1 MLKDCIDIF
10 ERKYSSAGDALITD
24 NYTLDPGT
32 YILVDMDGQI
42 IDQKDVIKNNFDRI
56 GYDDFIDRDYLSK
69 LLDMNKPI
77 DGKKVIHSN
86 NYLSFWMKKD
96 NLQPDN
102 NGNAKLSLDIINNYY
117 AILKN
122 PRLKYTKKSLELYDD
137 LETSIGTPDLQI
149 LEFCK
154 TWITDHIFSFID
166 DPKIKFDKTYLKIFF
181 LADLS
186 LYHQESQ
193 RYFLPNIYNT
203 TDYNIIINNQIF
215 GLPNNNMGMNAK
227 KPYLEN
233 KTRIQSKVPYLLSTD
248 DVYIQKK
255 FFDYLY
261 NYANQGKTNV
271 YFSTDS
277 NDPDPIYPYE
287 SSQAH
292 SKNLNGYFL
301 RIQKGKELEIR
312 DYDLI
317 TGYSPDLDHFVIQQ
331 AIPIPEDAHS
341 DLTYGDN
348 LNLKSVQHVI
358 NTTFFR
364 KFLTTNYFTDAGDIR
379 LNDFRVKEELLRC
392 RNGFFTWFY
401 KGDARTIKNLFPKSS
416 LELIKNSIGNGHFI
430 KAIEQ
435 FNVRDGFITYFKG
448 GKSMADQL
456 SPIRKA
462 LREKLNSTGDNSI
475 ESDLEYFYAVG
486 QITNYYLSRNKSS
499 KKPVY
504 STVNPVVN
512 CKSNE
517 KLKDLLTR
525 LFLKYNYDI
534 QTSRRFGN
542 LQSMIFAYVP
552 DGPMDSTTLIA
563 GYLSPNLLYESN
575 KETKT
580 QEEITNVE

>member
-42 IDQKDVIKNNFDRI
+42 IDQKDVVRNKFERI
-56 GYDDFIDRDYLSK
+56 GFDDFIERDYLSK

-86 NYLSFWMKKD
+86 NYLSFWIKKD

-102 NGNAKLSLDIINNYY
+102 NGNAKLSLDIVNNYY

-137 LETSIGTPDLQI
+137 LETSIGSPDLQI

-154 TWITDHIFSFID
+154 TWITEHIFSFID
-166 DPKIKFDKTYLKIFF
+166 DPQIKFDKTYLKIFF
-181 LADLS
+181 LADLN

-203 TDYNIIINNQIF
+203 TDYNILINNQIF

-233 KTRIQSKVPYLLSTD
+233 KTRIKSKVPYLLATD

-277 NDPDPIYPYE
+277 DDPDPIYPYE
-287 SSQAH
+287 NSQAH
-292 SKNLNGYFL
+292 VKNLSGYFL

-317 TGYSPDLDHFVIQQ
+317 AGYSPNLDHFVIQQ
-331 AIPIPEDAHS
+331 AIPIPKDAHS
-341 DLTYGDN
+341 DLTYRDD
-348 LNLKSVQHVI
+348 LNLKSVHQII

-364 KFLTTNYFTDAGDIR
+364 KFLTTNYFTEAGDIR

-401 KGDARTIKNLFPKSS
+401 KGDPRTIKSIFPKSS
-416 LELIKNSIGNGHFI
+416 LELIKNSISNGHFI

-448 GKSMADQL
+448 GTSMADQL
-456 SPIRKA
+456 RPIRKE
-462 LREKLNSTGDNSI
+462 LREKLNSTDDQSI

-486 QITNYYLSRNKSS
+486 QITNYYLSRSKSN

-534 QTSRRFGN
+534 QANRRFGN
-542 LQSMIFAYVP
+542 LQSMIFAYLP
-552 DGPMDSTTLIA
+552 EGPMDSTTLIA

-575 KETKT
+575 KDTKT
-580 QEEITNVE
+580 QEEKN

>member
-1 MLKDCIDIF
+1 MLKDCIGIF
-10 ERKYSSAGDALITD
+10 EQKFAEAGDALITD

-32 YILVDMDGQI
+32 YILVDLQGQI
-42 IDQKDVIKNNFDRI
+42 IDQKDVVKNKFERI
-56 GYDDFIDRDYLSK
+56 GFDDFIERDYLSK

-86 NYLSFWMKKD
+86 NYLSFWIKKD
-96 NLQPDN
+96 NLQPDH
-102 NGNAKLSLDIINNYY
+102 NGNTKLNLDIINNYY

-122 PRLKYTKKSLELYDD
+122 PRLKYKGKSLEIYNNI
-137 LETSIGTPDLQI
+137 ETSIGAPDLQI
-149 LEFCK
+149 SDFCK
-154 TWITDHIFSFID
+154 TWITKHIFSFID

-181 LADLS
+181 MADLS

-203 TDYNIIINNQIF
+203 TEYNILIDDQIF

-233 KTRIQSKVPYLLSTD
+233 KTRIKSKVPYLLSTD
-248 DVYIQKK
+248 DVYTQKK

-271 YFSTDS
+271 YFSTDR

-287 SSQAH
+287 SSEAH
-292 SKNLNGYFL
+292 AKNFSGYFL

-317 TGYSPDLDHFVIQQ
+317 TGYSPDLDQFTIRQ
-331 AIPIPEDAHS
+331 AIHLPKDAHT
-341 DLTYGDN
+341 DLTYGESF
-348 LNLKSVQHVI
+348 NLKSVQHLI

-448 GKSMADQL
+448 GTSMADQL
-456 SPIRKA
+456 SSIKTG
-462 LREKLNSTGDNSI
+462 LREKINSTGDHSI
-475 ESDLEYFYAVG
+475 ENDQEYFYAVG
-486 QITNYYLSRNKSS
+486 QITNYYLSKSKS
-499 KKPVY
+499 NQPVY
-504 STVNPVVN
+504 STVNPVIN
-512 CKSNE
+512 CKTDE
-517 KLKDLLTR
+517 KLKDLVKR
-525 LFLKYNYDI
+525 LFLKYNYII
-534 QTSRRFGN
+534 QPSRRFGN
-542 LQSMIFAYVP
+542 LQSMIFSYIP
-552 DGPMDSTTLIA
+552 DGPIDSTTLIA
-563 GYLSPNLLYESN
+563 GYLSQNLLYESS

-580 QEEITNVE
+580 QEEKTNVK

>member
-1 MLKDCIDIF
+1 MLKDCIGIF
-10 ERKYSSAGDALITD
+10 EQKFAEAGDALITD

-32 YILVDMDGQI
+32 YILVDLQGQI
-42 IDQKDVIKNNFDRI
+42 IDQKDVVKNKFERI
-56 GYDDFIDRDYLSK
+56 VFDDFIERDYLSK

-77 DGKKVIHSN
+77 KNKLIQSN
-86 NYLSFWMKKD
+86 NYLSFWIKKD
-96 NLQPDN
+96 SIQPDN
-102 NGNAKLSLDIINNYY
+102 NGNTKLTEDIISNSYY
-117 AILKN
+117 NILEN
-122 PRLKYTKKSLELYDD
+122 PRLKYTKKSLELYEG
-137 LETSIGTPDLQI
+137 LETSIGAPDLQ
-149 LEFCK
+149 LLAFCK
-154 TWITDHIFSFID
+154 TWIIEHIFSFID

-181 LADLS
+181 MADLS
-186 LYHQESQ
+186 LYRQESQ

-203 TDYNIIINNQIF
+203 TDYNILINNQIF

-233 KTRIQSKVPYLLSTD
+233 KTRIKSKVPYLLSTD
-248 DVYIQKK
+248 DVYMQKK

-277 NDPDPIYPYE
+277 TDPDPIYPYE

-292 SKNLNGYFL
+292 TKNFNGYFL

-317 TGYSPDLDHFVIQQ
+317 TGYSPALDQFTIRQ
-331 AIPIPEDAHS
+331 AIHLPKDAHS
-341 DLTYGDN
+341 DLTYGDS
-348 LNLKSVQHVI
+348 LDLKSVQHLI

-435 FNVRDGFITYFKG
+435 FNVRDGFITYFEG

-456 SPIRKA
+456 ISIKEG
-462 LREKLNSTGDNSI
+462 LREKINSTGDHSI

-486 QITNYYLSRNKSS
+486 QITNYYLSKSKS
-499 KKPVY
+499 NQPVY
-504 STVNPVVN
+504 SIINPVIN
-512 CKSNE
+512 CKTDV
-517 KLKDLLTR
+517 KLKDLVKR
-525 LFLKYNYDI
+525 LFMKYNYII
-534 QTSRRFGN
+534 QPSRRFGN
-542 LQSMIFAYVP
+542 LQSMIFSYIP
-552 DGPMDSTTLIA
+552 DGPIDSTTLIA
-563 GYLSPNLLYESN
+563 GYLSQNLLYESS
-575 KETKT
+575 KETKI
-580 QEEITNVE
+580 QEEKTNVK

>member
-32 YILVDMDGQI
+32 YILVNMDGQI
-42 IDQKDVIKNNFDRI
+42 IDQKDVVRNKFERI
-56 GYDDFIDRDYLSK
+56 GFDDFIERDYLSK

-86 NYLSFWMKKD
+86 NYLSFWIKKD

-102 NGNAKLSLDIINNYY
+102 NGNAKLSLDIVNNYY

-137 LETSIGTPDLQI
+137 LETSIGSPDLQI

-154 TWITDHIFSFID
+154 SWITEHIFSFID
-166 DPKIKFDKTYLKIFF
+166 DPQIKFDKTYLKIFF
-181 LADLS
+181 LADLN

-203 TDYNIIINNQIF
+203 TDYNILINNQIF

-233 KTRIQSKVPYLLSTD
+233 KTRIKSKVPYLLSTN

-277 NDPDPIYPYE
+277 DDPDPIYPYE

-292 SKNLNGYFL
+292 SKNFNGYFL

-317 TGYSPDLDHFVIQQ
+317 ASYSPNLDHFVIHQ
-331 AIPIPEDAHS
+331 AIPIPKDAHS
-341 DLTYGDN
+341 DLTYEDN
-348 LNLKSVQHVI
+348 LNLKSVEHLI
-358 NTTFFR
+358 NSTFFR
-364 KFLTTNYFTDAGDIR
+364 KFLTTNYFIEAGDIR

-401 KGDARTIKNLFPKSS
+401 KGDSRTIKNLFPKSS
-416 LELIKNSIGNGHFI
+416 HELIKNSISNGHFI

-448 GKSMADQL
+448 GTSMADQL
-456 SPIRKA
+456 NPIRKV
-462 LREKLNSTGDNSI
+462 LRKKINSTGDHSI

-486 QITNYYLSRNKSS
+486 QIANYYLSKTKSNQ
-499 KKPVY
+499 PVY
-504 STVNPVVN
+504 STINPVIN
-512 CKSNE
+512 CKTDE
-517 KLKDLLTR
+517 KLKDLIKR
-525 LFLKYNYDI
+525 LFLKYNYAI
-534 QTSRRFGN
+534 QPSRRFGN
-542 LQSMIFAYVP
+542 LQSMIFSYIP
-552 DGPMDSTTLIA
+552 DSPIDSVTLIA

-580 QEEITNVE
+580 QEEKTNVE

>member
-10 ERKYSSAGDALITD
+10 ERKYSSTGDALITD

-86 NYLSFWMKKD
+86 NYLSFWIKKD

-154 TWITDHIFSFID
+154 MWITDHIFSFID

-203 TDYNIIINNQIF
+203 TDYNILINNQIF

-233 KTRIQSKVPYLLSTD
+233 KTRIKSKVPYLLSTD

-277 NDPDPIYPYE
+277 DDLDPIYPYE
-287 SSQAH
+287 SNQAH

-331 AIPIPEDAHS
+331 AIPIPKDAHS
-341 DLTYGDN
+341 DLTYKDN
-348 LNLKSVQHVI
+348 LNLKSVQHII

-448 GKSMADQL
+448 GTSMADQL
-456 SPIRKA
+456 KPIRKG
-462 LREKLNSTGDNSI
+462 LREKLNSTGDHSI

-486 QITNYYLSRNKSS
+486 QITNYYLSRSKSS

-534 QTSRRFGN
+534 QANRRFGN

-580 QEEITNVE
+580 QEETTNVE

>member
-1 MLKDCIDIF
+1 MLKDCIGIF
-10 ERKYSSAGDALITD
+10 KQKFAEAGDALITD

-32 YILVDMDGQI
+32 YILVDLQGQI
-42 IDQKDVIKNNFDRI
+42 IDQKDVIKNKFERI
-56 GYDDFIDRDYLSK
+56 GFDDFIERDYLSK

-86 NYLSFWMKKD
+86 NFLSFWIKKD
-96 NLQPDN
+96 NLLPDN
-102 NGNAKLSLDIINNYY
+102 KGSTKLNPDIINNYY
-117 AILKN
+117 AILSD
-122 PRLKYTKKSLELYDD
+122 PRLKYKGKSLEIYNTI
-137 LETSIGTPDLQI
+137 ETSIGTPDLQI

-154 TWITDHIFSFID
+154 TWITEHIFSFID

-181 LADLS
+181 MADLS
-186 LYHQESQ
+186 LYRQESQ

-203 TDYNIIINNQIF
+203 TDYNILIDNQIF

-233 KTRIQSKVPYLLSTD
+233 KTRIKSKVPYLLSTD
-248 DVYIQKK
+248 DVYMQKK

-271 YFSTDS
+271 YFSTDC

-287 SSQAH
+287 SNRAH
-292 SKNLNGYFL
+292 TKNLNGYFL

-317 TGYSPDLDHFVIQQ
+317 TGYSPDLDQFTIRQ
-331 AIPIPEDAHS
+331 AILLPKDARS
-341 DLTYGDN
+341 DLTYGDS
-348 LNLKSVQHVI
+348 LNLKSVQQLI

-364 KFLTTNYFTDAGDIR
+364 KFLTTNYFTDASDIR

-448 GKSMADQL
+448 GTSMADQL
-456 SPIRKA
+456 VSIREG
-462 LREKLNSTGDNSI
+462 LREKINSTGDHSI

-486 QITNYYLSRNKSS
+486 QITNYYQSKSKS
-499 KKPVY
+499 NQPVY
-504 STVNPVVN
+504 STVNPVIN
-512 CKSNE
+512 CKTDE
-517 KLKDLLTR
+517 KLKDLVKR
-525 LFLKYNYDI
+525 LFLKYNYII
-534 QTSRRFGN
+534 QPSRRFGN
-542 LQSMIFAYVP
+542 LQSMIFSYKP
-552 DGPMDSTTLIA
+552 DGPIDSTTLIA
-563 GYLSPNLLYESN
+563 GYLSQNLLYESS
-575 KETKT
+575 KETKI
-580 QEEITNVE
+580 QEEKTNVK

>member
-42 IDQKDVIKNNFDRI
+42 IDQKDVVRNKFERI
-56 GYDDFIDRDYLSK
+56 GFDDFIERDYLSK

-86 NYLSFWMKKD
+86 NYLSFWIKKD

-102 NGNAKLSLDIINNYY
+102 TGNAKLSLDIVNNYY

-137 LETSIGTPDLQI
+137 LETSIGSPDLQI

-154 TWITDHIFSFID
+154 TWITEHIFSFID
-166 DPKIKFDKTYLKIFF
+166 DPQIKFDKTYLKIFF
-181 LADLS
+181 LADLN

-203 TDYNIIINNQIF
+203 TDYNILINNQIF

-233 KTRIQSKVPYLLSTD
+233 KTRIKSKVPYLLSTN

-277 NDPDPIYPYE
+277 DDPDPIYPYE

-292 SKNLNGYFL
+292 SKNFNGYFL

-317 TGYSPDLDHFVIQQ
+317 AGYSPDLDHFVIHQ
-331 AIPIPEDAHS
+331 AIPIPKDAHS
-341 DLTYGDN
+341 DLTYEDN
-348 LNLKSVQHVI
+348 LNLKSVEHLI
-358 NTTFFR
+358 NSTFFR
-364 KFLTTNYFTDAGDIR
+364 KFLTTNYFTEAGDIR

-401 KGDARTIKNLFPKSS
+401 KGDSRTIKNLFPKSS
-416 LELIKNSIGNGHFI
+416 HELIKNSISNGHFI

-456 SPIRKA
+456 NPIRKV
-462 LREKLNSTGDNSI
+462 LRKKINSTGDHSI

-486 QITNYYLSRNKSS
+486 QITNFYLSKTKSNQ
-499 KKPVY
+499 PVY
-504 STVNPVVN
+504 STINPVIN
-512 CKSNE
+512 CKTDE
-517 KLKDLLTR
+517 KLKDLIKR
-525 LFLKYNYDI
+525 LFLKYNYAI
-534 QTSRRFGN
+534 QPSRRFGN
-542 LQSMIFAYVP
+542 LQSMIFSYIP
-552 DGPMDSTTLIA
+552 DSPIDSVTLIA

-580 QEEITNVE
+580 QEEKTNVE

>member
-1 MLKDCIDIF
+1 MLKDCIGIF
-10 ERKYSSAGDALITD
+10 EQKFAEAGDALITD

-32 YILVDMDGQI
+32 YILVDLQGQI
-42 IDQKDVIKNNFDRI
+42 IDQKDVVKNKFERI
-56 GYDDFIDRDYLSK
+56 GFDDFIERDYLSK

-86 NYLSFWMKKD
+86 NFLSFWIKKD
-96 NLQPDN
+96 NLQPDH
-102 NGNAKLSLDIINNYY
+102 NGNAKLNPDIINNYY
-117 AILKN
+117 AILN
-122 PRLKYTKKSLELYDD
+122 DPRLKYKGKSLDIYNTI
-137 LETSIGTPDLQI
+137 ETTIGAPDLQI
-149 LEFCK
+149 LAFCK
-154 TWITDHIFSFID
+154 NWITEHIFSFID

-181 LADLS
+181 MADLS
-186 LYHQESQ
+186 LYRQESQ

-203 TDYNIIINNQIF
+203 TDYNILINNQIF

-233 KTRIQSKVPYLLSTD
+233 KTRIKSKVPYLLSTD
-248 DVYIQKK
+248 DVYMQKK

-277 NDPDPIYPYE
+277 TDPDPIYPYE

-292 SKNLNGYFL
+292 TKNFNGYFL

-317 TGYSPDLDHFVIQQ
+317 TGYSPALDQFTIHQ
-331 AIPIPEDAHS
+331 AIHLPKDAHS
-341 DLTYGDN
+341 DLTYGDS
-348 LNLKSVQHVI
+348 LDLKSVQHLI

-448 GKSMADQL
+448 GTSMADQL
-456 SPIRKA
+456 RPIRKG
-462 LREKLNSTGDNSI
+462 LREKINSTSDQSI

-486 QITNYYLSRNKSS
+486 QITNYYLSRSKSN

-534 QTSRRFGN
+534 QANRRFGN

-580 QEEITNVE
+580 QEEITNVG